1 MSLVWEFF
9 TKNGKSIAQCRV
21 AECGWTKEIGKNMN
35 VSFLKSHLA
44 TSHPEMFKQLKA
56 KEEEKK
62 KTKSPILTGIKNT
75 IVAAFAKQ
83 SSSKDTEEPALK
95 KSKDS
100 PIIVS
105 LGAKRPWSEDGEM
118 SLQVNRAILEM
129 MAADIQPLSL
139 VQNRNYRPQ
148 ASHTRTC

>member
-56 KEEEKK
+56 KVGLSRRDMGQVGVLGGGKEEDEISYSHRHQEHDRCSVRQAVQLEGHRRASFEKK
-62 KTKSPILTGIKNT
+62 
-75 IVAAFAKQ
+75 Q
-83 SSSKDTEEPALK
+83 
-95 KSKDS
+95 
-100 PIIVS
+100 
-105 LGAKRPWSEDGEM
+105 R
-118 SLQVNRAILEM
+118 
-129 MAADIQPLSL
+129 QPDNCLAG
-139 VQNRNYRPQ
+139 RQ
-148 ASHTRTC
+148 A